1 LGSDPLFL
9 VFDTSAAHCA
19 AAVFEGDAMLA
30 GAVEPMARGQ
40 AEALVPLLQRL
51 MGEAGR
57 DLTDLTALGVGV
69 GPGNFT
75 GTRIAVACARGLALA
90 LERPAIGLSA
100 FELIR
105 DVEGGLAPHPA
116 EIVSVPAPREQAY
129 VQPFRDDAPCAA
141 PRLIDPADPPD
152 DLRLSAP
159 MLVSGHRA
167 AEIAQALGAAHRE
180 GRLDDLP
187 RRLGRL
193 TFRKWRDGV
202 IPDARPAP
210 LYVRPP
216 DAAPPA
222 DPPPALLP

>member
-1 LGSDPLFL
+1 
-9 VFDTSAAHCA
+9 
-19 AAVFEGDAMLA
+19 MLA
-30 GAVEPMARGQ
+30 EAVEPMARGQ

-57 DLTDLTALGVGV
+57 DLPDLTALGVGV

-90 LERPAIGLSA
+90 LGRPAIAVSS

-105 DVEGGLAPHPA
+105 DREGGGEPHPA
-116 EIVSVPAPREQAY
+116 EIVSVPAPRGQAY
-129 VQPFRDDAPCAA
+129 VQPFREGAPCAA
-141 PRLIDPADPPD
+141 PRLIDPTDPPA
-152 DLRLSAP
+152 DLRLAAA
-159 MLVSGHRA
+159 MRVTGHRA
-167 AEIAQALGAAHRE
+167 AEIAQALGAGHQE
-180 GRLDDLP
+180 GELADLP

-193 TFRKWRDGV
+193 TSRKWRDG
-202 IPDARPAP
+202 IDPDARPAP

-222 DPPPALLP
+222 DPPPVLLP